1 MVRQL
6 HFRTMNPFA
15 SIILTIMSS
24 ISTTTAAFST
34 NSPTNSN
41 TRREL
46 CHQRRSHLYYNIP
59 RQKHPKENAIEKK
72 YSPFKSCLAPKTNHS
87 NLDAPP
93 SCEIISIDKNYSLF
107 KSHIVSQLAAQ
118 TSTSNEAALRKNYS
132 PFKSRP
138 RIDDPLSFIQSEI
151 ASADVSDE

>member
-1 MVRQL
+1 
-6 HFRTMNPFA
+6 MNPFA

-59 RQKHPKENAIEKK
+59 RQKPPKENAIEKK
-72 YSPFKSCLAPKTNHS
+72 YSPFKSRLAPKTNHS

-93 SCEIISIDKNYSLF
+93 SCEIISIDKNYSPF
-107 KSHIVSQLAAQ
+107 KSRVVSQVAAQ
-118 TSTSNEAALRKNYS
+118 TKNPSNEAALRKNYS